1 MIGIIGAMAVE
12 IEKITV
18 LIQDKKEKTISGIKF
33 VSGLIGKSEVVTA
46 VCGVGK
52 VFAAICT
59 QTMILEYH
67 PEFIINVGV
76 AGGISHSLKI
86 GDIAVACDVVQHDMD
101 TSALGDPVGMISGID
116 IVNIPTDKN
125 ISESISIS
133 IKETGIN
140 TVTGTIVSGDQF
152 INNNEKKDYLRNTF
166 SAVACEMEGAAIGH
180 VCYINKIP
188 FVVIRAISDVAD
200 DSSSID
206 FMQFVNTAADN
217 SAKVIK
223 HFLTK

>member
-12 IEKITV
+12 IEKITA
-18 LIQDKKEKTISGIKF
+18 LIQKKKEKTISGIKF
-33 VSGLIGKSEVVTA
+33 VSGFIGKSEVITA

-52 VFAAICT
+52 VFAAVCT
-59 QTMILEYH
+59 QTMILEYQ

-76 AGGISHSLKI
+76 AGGIAQCVKI
-86 GDIAVACDVVQHDMD
+86 GDIAVAGDVVQHDMD

-116 IVNIPTDKN
+116 EIYIPTD
-125 ISESISIS
+125 ESITRSISLS
-133 IKETGIN
+133 IKEIGIN

-152 INNNEKKDYLRNTF
+152 INNSEKKEYLRKAF

-180 VCYINKIP
+180 VCHINSVP

-200 DSSSID
+200 DSSSMD
-206 FMQFVNTAADN
+206 FMKFVNTAADN